1 MRKDRQEEAGGSLR
15 GHRMGWLSTGGRS
28 LHRPR
33 AAPMGRAGALPADQW
48 RGASASY
55 RAVLRSTPRRTSA
68 LRKTKKKLERKM
80 TRERERERA
89 PADNL
94 LHQLHRH
101 RHRRGVIGSAI
112 GTTTIVVRVT
122 TVAGEPCYR
131 ARHAIDALLL
141 FFFYH
146 RKIISPDEIAYPFDS
161 VRSVLREVITV
172 LNRIVCDK
180 CREARTK
187 PRFWTRWNY
196 VAPEIDVH
204 RR

>member
-1 MRKDRQEEAGGSLR
+1 MRKDRREEAGGSLR

-131 ARHAIDALLL
+131 ARHAIDAIY
-141 FFFYH
+141 FFFFLN
-146 RKIISPDEIAYPFDS
+146 IIKSFRRSRIRFDS

-172 LNRIVCDK
+172 LIRIVCDK
-180 CREARTK
+180 CGEARRK
-187 PRFWTRWNY
+187 PRF
-196 VAPEIDVH
+196 
-204 RR
+204 